1 MSNPESVAAAL
12 ADAHAGSTQGLADG
26 HRLVD
31 YAESSRAGDW
41 SLRSALV
48 RFAQPEP
55 TRAGAVL
62 ELVRRTDGALKP
74 HRRRL
79 EGKGAPS
86 HPGLGPQLL
95 TQDGDPVVLGDD
107 AGRVVDVPASDLA
120 RACLRLPDGDAV
132 VAAYVEAVGDDA
144 TFAAI
149 PLLVVALELDAIAEA
164 LVPWAQTHD
173 GPPPVAV
180 VDERAAAAFARLAEL
195 GVPRET
201 GGRPP
206 ARNRG

>member
-1 MSNPESVAAAL
+1 MPTAEDLAAAL
-12 ADAHAGSTQGLADG
+12 ARAHAGSTADLVDG
-26 HRLVD
+26 SRLVD

-79 EGKGAPS
+79 ESGGVPT
-86 HPGLGPQLL
+86 HPALGPELFVD
-95 TQDGDPVVLGDD
+95 DGGTTTVRSDAARVLD
-107 AGRVVDVPASDLA
+107 AHAADLA
-120 RACLRLPDGDAV
+120 RAATRLPDGDAV
-132 VAAYVEAVGDDA
+132 VAAYAATAADDPDLEAV
-144 TFAAI
+144 

-164 LVPWAQTHD
+164 LVPWACVHD
-173 GPPPVAV
+173 GPAPVDV
-180 VDERAAAAFARLAEL
+180 VDAHAAAAFARLGEL

-201 GGRPP
+201 GGRP
-206 ARNRG
+206 AGRGRG